1 MLRIEKDH
9 IRTRRSKMDK
19 ADESSIR
26 WEMMKGIVLSQ
37 LAVIR
42 TLMSAGV
49 ISKKDMLN
57 ELGAFIDSVLD
68 IHPDA
73 SMILEPIRALH
84 DGVSLLSDDDT
95 SSILNSDVWLSD
107 FIGRA

>member
-1 MLRIEKDH
+1 MR
-9 IRTRRSKMDK
+9 RRRSKMDK
-19 ADESSIR
+19 ADESSMR
-26 WEMMKGIVLSQ
+26 REMMKGVVLSQ
-37 LAVIR
+37 LAIIR

-68 IHPDA
+68 IYPDA
-73 SMILEPIRALH
+73 ITILEPIRALQ
-84 DGVSLLSDDDT
+84 DGVSLLSDYDT
-95 SSILNSDVWLSD
+95 SLILNSDVWLSD